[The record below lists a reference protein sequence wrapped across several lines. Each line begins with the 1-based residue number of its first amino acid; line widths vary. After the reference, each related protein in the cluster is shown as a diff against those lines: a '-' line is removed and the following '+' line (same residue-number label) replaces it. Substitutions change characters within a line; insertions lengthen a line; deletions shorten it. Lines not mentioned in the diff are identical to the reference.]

1 MTDINFTDVTTGT
14 LDGTGVFDQL
24 MRSLKTHIKE
34 EWDEGRLKGSDY
46 STVYLGSMQTAIAQ
60 AIMFVL
66 EKDSKAKQAEMTQAQ
81 IELYNRQ
88 REGFDDNKYQKL
100 LETQMNSWALMFS
113 SGLLTEKPSIITSD
127 QASTLYNHLKPQ

>member
-1 MTDINFTDVTTGT
+1 MADITFTEVTTGT

-24 MRSLKTHIKE
+24 MRSVKAHVKE
-34 EWDEGRLKGSDY
+34 EWDEGRIKGSDY

-60 AIMFVL
+60 AIAFVL
-66 EKDSKAKQAEMTQAQ
+66 EKDNKSKQAEMTEAQ
-81 IELYNRQ
+81 IALYDRQ
-88 REGFDDNKYQKL
+88 RQGFDDNKYQKL

-127 QASTLYNHLKPQ
+127 QVSILYNHLKP